1 MLTHDACNTTLEI
14 IAVPHQDEGLMI
26 ASLINIGAREV

>member
-1 MLTHDACNTTLEI
+1 MLTHDACDI
-14 IAVPHQDEGLMI
+14 ISETVAVPRQDEGLMI